1 MAKPRKQ
8 TYTMDMYLKKI
19 ADKDIRSDADVQR
32 QFVWNSEQ
40 INELIMTVLTEDYIP
55 PVILGEEDNSQM
67 WIVDGGQRSGAFR
80 KFRYGNYKIS
90 SAIENSIVRFN
101 AKTRDAHGNV
111 VTDNDGNIIWEES
124 EFDIKN
130 KTYEQLPE
138 ELKKRFD
145 EYQVE
150 TAIHENCDAHR
161 ISQLIKRYNNHTSM
175 NTSQKAFTYI
185 DNFARDI
192 RRITESRFFIENSDF
207 NEKEKTKGVPE
218 RVVVETVMCMF
229 HLENWK
235 KQTKSICNYL
245 NKNATK
251 DEFGKLSNN
260 LHRLEKII
268 KDDTK
273 YIFNSKNSFIFLT
286 LFDRFTNFGI
296 KDAEFAQFLIEFERK
311 LRFVKVD
318 GELFDD
324 VDKGKGTK
332 DKAVI
337 TAKLNLL
344 EKLMHAYFAGKD
356 RLNICQTNPDYN
368 RVEVEAFISENVG
381 VDIEELHD
389 DIDFYNET
397 LDDLQDKTIRV
408 GSRLLSEDNRLSLLA
423 MIVYSYKEDKDLDE
437 WLAEYAKSNNT
448 FFHDQRKNYLYMK
461 RDFERYYKMMQN
473 HRY

>member
-19 ADKDIRSDADVQR
+19 ADKDIRNDADVQR

-40 INELIMTVLTEDYIP
+40 INGLIMTVLTEDYIP
-55 PVILGEEDNSQM
+55 PVILGEEDNSQL

-90 SAIENSIVRFN
+90 PAIENSIVRFSS
-101 AKTRDAHGNV
+101 KMRDEHGEV
-111 VTDNDGNIIWEES
+111 VTDGDGNLIWEDS

-145 EYQVE
+145 EYQIE

-192 RRITESRFFIENSDF
+192 RRITERSFFIENSDF

-235 KQTKSICNYL
+235 KQTKSICSYL

-251 DEFGKLSNN
+251 DEFGKLSDN
-260 LHRLEKII
+260 LRRLEKII

-286 LFDRFTNFGI
+286 LFDRFTNLGV
-296 KDAEFAQFLIEFERK
+296 KDAKFAKFLIDFERK
-311 LRFVKVD
+311 LRFIKVE
-318 GELFDD
+318 GELFDE

-344 EKLMHAYFAGKD
+344 ENLMNAYFGVKD
-356 RLNICQTNPDYN
+356 SPCIEHIETDYS
-368 RVEVEAFISENVG
+368 RMQVETFISENVG
-381 VDIEELHD
+381 VDIEQLHD
-389 DIDFYNET
+389 DIDFYSET
-397 LDDLQDKTIRV
+397 LDDLKDKTIKV
-408 GSRLLSEDNRLSLLA
+408 GSKLLSENNRLSLLA
-423 MIVYSYKEDKDLDE
+423 MIAYSYKEDKDLDD
-437 WLAEYAKSNNT
+437 WLAEYARTNNT
-448 FFHDQRKNYLYMK
+448 FFYDQKKNYIHMKKDFEKYMK
-461 RDFERYYKMMQN
+461 QKITLL
-473 HRY
+473 